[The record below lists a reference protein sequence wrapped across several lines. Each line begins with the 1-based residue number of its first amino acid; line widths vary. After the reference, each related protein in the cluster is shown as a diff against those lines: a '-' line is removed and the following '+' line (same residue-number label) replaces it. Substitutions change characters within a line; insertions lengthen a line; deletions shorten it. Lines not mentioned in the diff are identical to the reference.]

1 MILQTTNLSKTI
13 GAKNLFNGLSF
24 SIDDGEKVALIG
36 RNGQGKTTLLRMIAG
51 EDKDYE
57 GTIELQKNIRITL
70 TRQEHIAHTDQKAID
85 YILDSVPHY
94 MEYEK
99 ILSDF
104 ENERHSDLHAFTRA
118 QEYFSNQGYYYITDL
133 IFGTLKQF
141 QITEEQARSPLS
153 TLSGGE
159 KRYIEL
165 ARLMYSKSTLFLI
178 DEPTNHMDYIGK
190 EQFITWMN
198 DTKTAM
204 LIVTHDRDVLKEV
217 DTIIELKD
225 KKMHVF
231 HGNFDHYISLN
242 TTNTTN
248 SVKQYEIQLNRL
260 EEAKKRVEWGNRMR
274 AKSKAWRI
282 KYDHWLRDYEMIK
295 AETVKPSY
303 WIDQESTKNL
313 DKHVSDAYEK
323 FKEKNI
329 HVLIK
334 PDKHR
339 ISQLLKVHALSLG
352 YQGTPIFSDL
362 SFSVRNDE
370 HLFIKGRNGA
380 GKSTLVKTIVSLS
393 KSEKPEADIVQGTI
407 TLGTGVRIGEY
418 KQEIDQTYL
427 TLTLED
433 AIISVYNEFNIAID
447 DQKIKSMLSQYLFDP
462 RVDAKQKI
470 QDLSGGQKARF
481 QIIKMLAANPNL
493 LILDEPTNHLDL
505 PSIEEL
511 EKSLLSFQGGIIYI
525 SHDSYFIKHLGGEV
539 INI

>member
-1 MILQTTNLSKTI
+1 MILQGTNLSKTI
-13 GAKNLFNGLSF
+13 GSKNLFNDLSF
-24 SIDDGEKVALIG
+24 AIEDGEKVALIG

-51 EDKDYE
+51 EDKDY
-57 GTIELQKNIRITL
+57 GGAIEFQKNIRITL
-70 TRQEHIAHTDQKAID
+70 TRQEHITDTDQKAID
-85 YILDSVPHY
+85 YILNCVPHY

-104 ENERHSDLHAFTRA
+104 ENERHSDLHAFTQA
-118 QEYFSNQGYYYITDL
+118 QEYFSNRGYYYITDL

-141 QITEEQARSPLS
+141 QITEKQGKSPLS
-153 TLSGGE
+153 ALSGGE

-165 ARLMYSKSTLFLI
+165 VRLMYSKSTLFLI

-198 DTKTAM
+198 ETDTSM
-204 LIVTHDRDVLKEV
+204 LIVTHDRDVLKQV
-217 DTIIELKD
+217 DTILELKD

-231 HGNFDHYISLN
+231 HGNFDHYIALN
-242 TTNTTN
+242 ATNTTN
-248 SVKQYEIQLNRL
+248 SVKQYEVQLNRL

-282 KYDHWLRDYEMIK
+282 KYDHWLRDYEAIK
-295 AETVKPSY
+295 RETVKPSF
-303 WIDQESTKNL
+303 WIDQESTEDL

-329 HVLIK
+329 NVAIQ

-352 YQGTPIFSDL
+352 YQGKPLFSGM
-362 SFSVRNDE
+362 SFLLRNGE
-370 HLFIKGRNGA
+370 HLLIKGRNGA
-380 GKSTLVKTIVSLS
+380 GKSTLVKTIMAIS
-393 KSEKPEADIVQGTI
+393 KSGKPDATLFEGSI
-407 TLGTGVRIGEY
+407 TLGTSVRIGEY
-418 KQEIDQTYL
+418 QQEIDQKYL
-427 TLTLED
+427 SLTLEE
-433 AIISVYNEFNIAID
+433 AVNSVYEDNNIPID
-447 DQKIKSMLSQYLFDP
+447 RQQINATLSQYLFDP

-481 QIIKMLAANPNL
+481 QVIKMLAVNPNL

-511 EKSLLSFQGGIIYI
+511 EKFLLSFQGGILYI

-539 INI
+539 IEI